1 MPGPVITHQV
11 QKFRRNP
18 VSVRNAM
25 ALILTAT
32 TITVF
37 ASGLLMWLVDRDN
50 FPSIGVALWWA
61 IQTVTTVGYGDV
73 VPTTALGRTI
83 GSFVLIESI
92 AFLSIVTATI
102 TSTFVEQARRQR
114 QQQTGEPTNHDIAD
128 MLAELTAKVDH
139 LEASIREL
147 RDGPQSRSG
156 RDQ

>member
-11 QKFRRNP
+11 QRFRSNP

-32 TITVF
+32 TFTVF

-50 FPSIGVALWWA
+50 FPNIGIALWWA

-73 VPTTALGRTI
+73 VPTTTLGRLI

-102 TSTFVEQARRQR
+102 TSTFVEQARRQ
-114 QQQTGEPTNHDIAD
+114 QQSQNREPTNGEIAA
-128 MLAELTAKVDH
+128 MLAELDAKMDR
-139 LEASIREL
+139 LDASIRDL
-147 RDGPQSRSG
+147 RDGPGSRSG
-156 RDQ
+156 QDQ

>member
-1 MPGPVITHQV
+1 MPGPVITHEV
-11 QKFRRNP
+11 ERFRRNP

-32 TITVF
+32 TVTVF
-37 ASGLLMWLVDRDN
+37 VSGFLMWVVDRDN
-50 FPSIGVALWWA
+50 FPNIGVALWWA

-73 VPTTALGRTI
+73 VPTSTLGRAI

-92 AFLSIVTATI
+92 AFLSIVTAVI
-102 TSTFVEQARRQR
+102 TSTFVEQARRQ
-114 QQQTGEPTNHDIAD
+114 QQSQNREPTNSD
-128 MLAELTAKVDH
+128 MAAMIGELSAKVDQ

-147 RDGPQSRSG
+147 RDGPDSRSG